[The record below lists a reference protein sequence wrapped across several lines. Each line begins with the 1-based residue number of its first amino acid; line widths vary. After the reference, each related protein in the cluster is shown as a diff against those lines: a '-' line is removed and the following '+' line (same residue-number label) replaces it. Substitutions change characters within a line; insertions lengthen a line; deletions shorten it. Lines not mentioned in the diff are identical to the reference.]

1 MTTVRQSEL
10 KVSITLQQNAT
21 RHPSP
26 RSWEAEFSE
35 CCSPHTRHQA
45 APARRTALALRHA
58 TRHPGMSASRL
69 ERPDLSRDP
78 RAVVRSPQRSTAAVC
93 AGGHVP
99 PAAHRARPGPAR
111 TRCAPIGLPPGPGRC
126 SRCPVPQSSPCRAPG
141 PSASLPRGPRGE
153 SDLSGIRITW
163 AEPGAASGPRTPR
176 RGCVARAPEPP
187 GPARRL
193 GPSLAHGGGLRGA
206 SSTRAEGLPYSRP
219 PR

>member
-111 TRCAPIGLPPGPGRC
+111 TRCAPIGLPRVLDAVPGALCRRAVPAERLAPQHPCPVGPGENLT
-126 SRCPVPQSSPCRAPG
+126 SQGSESPGRN
-141 PSASLPRGPRGE
+141 RGQPP
-153 SDLSGIRITW
+153 DP
-163 AEPGAASGPRTPR
+163 AHPDGAA
-176 RGCVARAPEPP
+176 
-187 GPARRL
+187 
-193 GPSLAHGGGLRGA
+193 
-206 SSTRAEGLPYSRP
+206 
-219 PR
+219 

>member
-78 RAVVRSPQRSTAAVC
+78 RAVSGARNAPQ
-93 AGGHVP
+93 
-99 PAAHRARPGPAR
+99 
-111 TRCAPIGLPPGPGRC
+111 
-126 SRCPVPQSSPCRAPG
+126 PQSALGATCPLRRTEP
-141 PSASLPRGPRGE
+141 
-153 SDLSGIRITW
+153 DL
-163 AEPGAASGPRTPR
+163 A
-176 RGCVARAPEPP
+176 PP
-187 GPARRL
+187 GPAALPSGSL
-193 GPSLAHGGGLRGA
+193 GSWTLFPVPCAAEQSLPSAWPLSIPAPWAPGRI
-206 SSTRAEGLPYSRP
+206 
-219 PR
+219 